1 MTERKLVESVITEDD
16 NTNEYNQNKTI
27 LINSSSMFLF
37 DWSLVPQVHLPC

>member
-1 MTERKLVESVITEDD
+1 MTERKLLESVITEHD

-37 DWSLVPQVHLPC
+37 D